1 MIKRLKLLLWMCVC
15 LPITMNA
22 EESVVTAWNTPG
34 AGNPLLP
41 GYFAD
46 PTIKKFGDTYYI
58 YATTDGTGNGYG
70 PAQVWMSKDFVNWCN
85 VTMNWPTTEV
95 VWAPDVVQQPDGT
108 FRYYYCTP
116 CVIYVGE
123 SDSPIGPWK
132 NRMGASDAILV
143 PDRFVHNAITLDP
156 QLFVDDDGSEYL
168 YFGTWGIYEN
178 FGCGVAKLASD
189 GKSFTD
195 KKLILNTEIKDFFEA
210 PFVFKKDGVY
220 YFTYS
225 SGSCHD
231 HTYRVQYAI
240 SKEGP
245 MGPYEYKG
253 CILETN
259 VDGTIHG
266 PGHHSVLV
274 DGDDYY
280 IVYHRHNNPHSIH
293 GFHRQICIDKMEFDA
308 NGDIKKISPTHD
320 GIIPESFVKQA
331 RKNHVENLAFGAKVT
346 ASSYYDEWFLPEYAT
361 DDNNATLWRA
371 ENCHGEEWITI
382 DLGEIKKFNQVW
394 TQFEYTTFFYQYKI
408 ETSVNGT
415 DWSLYVDKTRNT
427 QQGSPIIDQ
436 GECKARYI
444 RITITDTQKNG
455 HFPAIWNVKVYNA
468 TKRNNPMELLP
479 KVAIDEEAL
488 LAAYPWMHHKDVAT
502 DERKKTATKGGKI
515 IDINASDYASGKPIV
530 IEEIKNRIGG
540 TFKGDKKIV
549 VEVKKGKYAFYF
561 NGQQLLKSDFT
572 LPQTMVYNA
581 PYTIVA
587 WTLNPSVGNIETVAE
602 FTERRNDLATIEFR
616 QGNDRSNGLVAHNAS
631 FENSGASKECVSG
644 EGEWQHWVVTFDGYY
659 ERIYLNGEKVAEK
672 NMFLMIRPEGNI
684 TLGASMD
691 GANKFSGYVHSLQFY
706 DRSFTDSEVREAYVE
721 PSNTEDVMNFDGELF
736 LNTRVISPQLIELAV
751 VDADGKQV
759 ESGLLTYKYVV
770 IEKQTNTENEAIDW
784 EKINDSR
791 TSSMILSTNGKANQ
805 KCIVQVTDDSGNF
818 HKTLTVDIRMSEN
831 QFVHFYDQAEQAQDY
846 VEKKGSW
853 DGVMANLDEA
863 CQLSVR
869 AENGT
874 ITLASANTNL
884 NNNSKENGPILYKEV
899 KGDFL
904 AQIKVV
910 AVDGQERRNTP
921 AYNEGGLLVMDD
933 TNLRRQEIIHIGV
946 FPGYN
951 CGNMLTHVGH
961 GRPQFPRGNGWEYDP
976 YLQIERV
983 GDMFYVRTSLDGNI
997 WSDMP
1002 GSPIHAPQMK
1012 NKALKVGIYQT
1023 TYSNNK
1029 SWVSFDEFNL
1039 WQKKVEE

>member
-1 MIKRLKLLLWMCVC
+1 
-15 LPITMNA
+15 
-22 EESVVTAWNTPG
+22 
-34 AGNPLLP
+34 
-41 GYFAD
+41 
-46 PTIKKFGDTYYI
+46 
-58 YATTDGTGNGYG
+58 
-70 PAQVWMSKDFVNWCN
+70 
-85 VTMNWPTTEV
+85 
-95 VWAPDVVQQPDGT
+95 
-108 FRYYYCTP
+108 
-116 CVIYVGE
+116 
-123 SDSPIGPWK
+123 
-132 NRMGASDAILV
+132 
-143 PDRFVHNAITLDP
+143 
-156 QLFVDDDGSEYL
+156 
-168 YFGTWGIYEN
+168 
-178 FGCGVAKLASD
+178 
-189 GKSFTD
+189 
-195 KKLILNTEIKDFFEA
+195 
-210 PFVFKKDGVY
+210 
-220 YFTYS
+220 
-225 SGSCHD
+225 
-231 HTYRVQYAI
+231 
-240 SKEGP
+240 
-245 MGPYEYKG
+245 
-253 CILETN
+253 
-259 VDGTIHG
+259 
-266 PGHHSVLV
+266 
-274 DGDDYY
+274 
-280 IVYHRHNNPHSIH
+280 
-293 GFHRQICIDKMEFDA
+293 
-308 NGDIKKISPTHD
+308 
-320 GIIPESFVKQA
+320 
-331 RKNHVENLAFGAKVT
+331 
-346 ASSYYDEWFLPEYAT
+346 
-361 DDNNATLWRA
+361 
-371 ENCHGEEWITI
+371 
-382 DLGEIKKFNQVW
+382 
-394 TQFEYTTFFYQYKI
+394 
-408 ETSVNGT
+408 
-415 DWSLYVDKTRNT
+415 
-427 QQGSPIIDQ
+427 
-436 GECKARYI
+436 
-444 RITITDTQKNG
+444 
-455 HFPAIWNVKVYNA
+455 
-468 TKRNNPMELLP
+468 
-479 KVAIDEEAL
+479 
-488 LAAYPWMHHKDVAT
+488 
-502 DERKKTATKGGKI
+502 
-515 IDINASDYASGKPIV
+515 
-530 IEEIKNRIGG
+530 
-540 TFKGDKKIV
+540 
-549 VEVKKGKYAFYF
+549 
-561 NGQQLLKSDFT
+561 
-572 LPQTMVYNA
+572 
-581 PYTIVA
+581 
-587 WTLNPSVGNIETVAE
+587 
-602 FTERRNDLATIEFR
+602 
-616 QGNDRSNGLVAHNAS
+616 
-631 FENSGASKECVSG
+631 
-644 EGEWQHWVVTFDGYY
+644 
-659 ERIYLNGEKVAEK
+659 
-672 NMFLMIRPEGNI
+672 MIRPEGNI

-770 IEKQTNTENEAIDW
+770 REKQTNTENEAIDW

-805 KCIVQVTDDSGNF
+805 KCVVQVTDDSGNF

-846 VEKKGSW
+846 VEKKGGW

-899 KGDFL
+899 NGDFL